1 MRLFKKLLKILNC
14 IVNLSVNDKKTLS
27 FLSPFDKLL
36 HWIDRIF
43 LVSVIVFNF
52 SYFTKSGDVALA
64 VNLIFAGIVVSLAV
78 RLYLSCKILK
88 NKSIFEKNISSFN
101 FRKKSSE

>member
-27 FLSPFDKLL
+27 FLCTFDKLL
-36 HWIDRIF
+36 YWIDRIF

-52 SYFTKSGDVALA
+52 YYFTKSGDVSLA
-64 VNLIFAGIVVSLAV
+64 INLILAGVVVSLAV

-88 NKSIFEKNISSFN
+88 NKSILEKNISPSN
-101 FRKKSSE
+101 FRKKPSE